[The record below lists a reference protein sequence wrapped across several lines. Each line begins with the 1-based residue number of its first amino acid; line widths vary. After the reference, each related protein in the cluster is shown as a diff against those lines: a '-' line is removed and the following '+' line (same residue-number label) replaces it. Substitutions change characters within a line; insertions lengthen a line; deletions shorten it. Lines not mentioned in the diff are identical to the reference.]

1 MLCFAKKTDV
11 ANLKSDVDELDID
24 KLKNVPTD
32 LNNLKSKKDKLDVDK
47 LIPVPVDLS
56 KLSDVVKN
64 DVVKKDKHNDK
75 IKNIEDKVADITNLA
90 IKTTLSAKI
99 NEVKGEIPNITILAT
114 ISALTAE
121 NEIRSASNLV
131 KMLTVTQKLMN
142 LKKKLP
148 IIVMMNILLLQNL
161 ISLRQQFLI

>member
-11 ANLKSDVDELDID
+11 ANLKSDVYKLDIV

-32 LNNLKSKKDKLDVDK
+32 LNNLKSKKDKLV
-47 LIPVPVDLS
+47 PVPVDLS

-64 DVVKKDKHNDK
+64 DVVKKDKYNDK

-90 IKTTLSAKI
+90 TKTTLSAKI

-114 ISALTAE
+114 ISALAAE
-121 NEIRSASNLV
+121 NEIRSTSNLV

-161 ISLRQQFLI
+161 IILQQQFLI

>member
-1 MLCFAKKTDV
+1 M
-11 ANLKSDVDELDID
+11 
-24 KLKNVPTD
+24 KNVPTD

-47 LIPVPVDLS
+47 LVPVPVDLS

-64 DVVKKDKHNDK
+64 DVLKKNKYNDK

-90 IKTTLSAKI
+90 TKTTHSAKI

-114 ISALTAE
+114 TSALTAE

-142 LKKKLP
+142 LKKKLL
-148 IIVMMNILLLQNL
+148 IIVMMNILLLQSL

>member
-11 ANLKSDVDELDID
+11 ANLKSDVYKLDIV

-32 LNNLKSKKDKLDVDK
+32 LNNLKSKKDKLV
-47 LIPVPVDLS
+47 PVPVDLS

-64 DVVKKDKHNDK
+64 DVVKKDKYNDK

-90 IKTTLSAKI
+90 TKTTLSAKI
-99 NEVKGEIPNITILAT
+99 NEVKGEIPNITILPT

-121 NEIRSASNLV
+121 NEIRSTSNLV

-148 IIVMMNILLLQNL
+148 IIVMMNVLLLQNL